1 MAFYV
6 DLLWNPQDATHLSRK
21 DRTPGHYRAYV
32 PDELG
37 EQLPQI
43 GQEAQQAA
51 EDALAVLAR
60 ADERIGAR
68 GGYLNHLLIR
78 SESISSSWIEGNRV
92 TPKKL
97 AIAELLQQGTRV
109 ALEVVANVRATEEA
123 IAALA
128 DRERPVTT
136 ADVEHLQHVIEPGLD
151 AGLRTEQ
158 NWVGGSG
165 WSPLRADFV
174 PPPEFE
180 VRRLVDDLARF
191 VTATKGNPVVRAAIA
206 HAQFETIHPFIDGNG
221 RTGRALIHTVLRR
234 TDALRNTLI
243 PISTVFAGDIN
254 AYLAG
259 LTAFRKEPRRL
270 DDWIIGFANAA
281 ELAAANAVR
290 LSDDIA
296 AVDDEVRDTLI
307 QFRQEQGISPVTP
320 RRDAVILRMLDIL
333 ATEPVLTIETVAARH
348 QVSPAAAHRALVEL
362 AEARILGRNKDQK
375 GKLICWTADRHLALV
390 ALTERSNRIG
400 AGATEHHRP
409 RRGPAA
415 PDPRQTGLLRPKVK
429 HQATPE
435 PSNGPALTPEE

>member
-6 DLLWNPQDATHLSRK
+6 DLLWNPHDATHLSRK
-21 DRTPGHYRAYV
+21 DRAPGRYRAYV

-37 EQLPQI
+37 EQLPQL

-60 ADERIGAR
+60 ADERIGTR

-109 ALEVVANVRATEEA
+109 ALDVVGNVRATEEA
-123 IAALA
+123 IASLA
-128 DRERPVTT
+128 ERERPVTT
-136 ADVEHLQHVIEPGLD
+136 ADFEHLQHVIEPGLEV
-151 AGLRTEQ
+151 GLRTEQ

-174 PPPEFE
+174 PPPESE
-180 VRRLVDDLARF
+180 VRRLVDDLSRF
-191 VTATKGNPVVRAAIA
+191 VTATHGNPVVRAAIA

-243 PISTVFAGDIN
+243 PISTVFAGDID

-259 LTAFRKEPRRL
+259 LTAFRKDPPRL

-290 LSDDIA
+290 LSDDIIA
-296 AVDDEVRDTLI
+296 LDAEVRDTLV
-307 QFRQEQGISPVTP
+307 QYRQAEGVSPATP
-320 RRDAVILRMLDIL
+320 RRDAVILRILDAL
-333 ATEPVLTIETVAARH
+333 ATEPVLTIETVAVRH
-348 QVSPAAAHRALVEL
+348 RVSPAAAHRALVQL
-362 AEARILGRNKDQK
+362 AEAGILGRNKDHK

-390 ALTERSNRIG
+390 ALTERSNRVG
-400 AGATEHHRP
+400 AGDTERQRP
-409 RRGPAA
+409 RRGPAV
-415 PDPRQTGLLRPKVK
+415 PDPSQTGLLRPNLE
-429 HQATPE
+429 HQAAPK
-435 PSNGPALTPEE
+435 P